1 MTNVVTLS
9 REELHAVSVKFRA
22 TVETVLNALPRIP
35 DSLEEFPRGCC
46 GRLSSMLGQILNDRL
61 AGQALFVSAELY
73 EDFRETHAWLRCGN
87 IAIDVTGDQFAG
99 RPAVFADEPDSW
111 FEQWEVEES
120 VGGPAPAFYEMGR
133 DTDADKVYRTI
144 RSLMERPDGAP

>member
-35 DSLEEFPRGCC
+35 DCLEEFPRGCC

-73 EDFRETHAWLRCGN
+73 EDCRETHAWLRCGN
-87 IAIDVTGDQFAG
+87 IAIDVTGDQFAAG
-99 RPAVFADEPDSW
+99 QLFLLMSQTPGSSNGKSKNLWVVQHQPSTKWGGILTLTRYTGPSAV
-111 FEQWEVEES
+111 
-120 VGGPAPAFYEMGR
+120 
-133 DTDADKVYRTI
+133 
-144 RSLMERPDGAP
+144 